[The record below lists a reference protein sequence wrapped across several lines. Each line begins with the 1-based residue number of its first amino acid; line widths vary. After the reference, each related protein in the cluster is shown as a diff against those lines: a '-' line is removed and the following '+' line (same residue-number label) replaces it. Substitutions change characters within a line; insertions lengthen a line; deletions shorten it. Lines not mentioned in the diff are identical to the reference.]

1 MNNLLNTYKNDYS
14 NFIDSISNMNVY
26 DQLGHE
32 YYYLQNKLL
41 EIENDMGI
49 DFTLEKKSVKEFL
62 TSKKNQININEIAKH
77 AS

>member
-1 MNNLLNTYKNDYS
+1 MRNLLNTYKNDYS
-14 NFIDSISNMNVY
+14 NFIDSISNMNIY
-26 DQLGHE
+26 DQLCHE
-32 YYYLQNKLL
+32 YYYLSNKLI
-41 EIENDMGI
+41 EIENDMGL